1 MKTWYALLNGPLE
14 DQNHVKRLFTASGYE
29 FDDLDGK
36 FALGA
41 QALESFSDREE
52 VIDAATELVASL
64 NTTLRLSVDRYTGFE
79 LHGLLE
85 KRQDGTTHRIM
96 FAKGAAF
103 GIGGASAIGIA
114 GSLSDKI
121 ILSREER
128 LVVLLRKNPEI
139 EDIANRMAARPMTWA
154 AMTTAYEKR
163 RGHDEHKIG
172 PGHVS

>member
-41 QALESFSDREE
+41 QALESFSDRED

-114 GSLSDKI
+114 GSLSDNSQQRRTFGCPASKK
-121 ILSREER
+121 SR
-128 LVVLLRKNPEI
+128 
-139 EDIANRMAARPMTWA
+139 NRRHREPHGR
-154 AMTTAYEKR
+154 TTDDL
-163 RGHDEHKIG
+163 GGNDHS
-172 PGHVS
+172 V